1 MKKEDNF
8 YEKTLLYFVFFAA
21 GRRVRQQTLQNP
33 YTDEKTVYR
42 IEAVNVEFSSACD
55 IGDYDSADEIKRQF
69 NENIRQAFCA
79 SLPCA
84 GDAGADQVGV
94 TFNVLYRRVLMGE
107 AFGCSSEAYGNGFFK
122 YGVKAVKKVKNENGG
137 KEQVTVAALASD
149 KENFISK
156 GLVGNFMT
164 IFQQWSFSAGK
175 EEERREIKSISDV
188 LVKKTVEKLR

>member
-1 MKKEDNF
+1 
-8 YEKTLLYFVFFAA
+8 
-21 GRRVRQQTLQNP
+21 
-33 YTDEKTVYR
+33 
-42 IEAVNVEFSSACD
+42 
-55 IGDYDSADEIKRQF
+55 
-69 NENIRQAFCA
+69 
-79 SLPCA
+79 
-84 GDAGADQVGV
+84 
-94 TFNVLYRRVLMGE
+94 MGE
-107 AFGCSSEAYGNGFFK
+107 AFNCPSGSYGNGLFK
-122 YGVKAVKKVKNENGG
+122 YDVKAVKKVKNENGK

>member
-1 MKKEDNF
+1 MKKLCF
-8 YEKTLLYFVFFAA
+8 ILCFLPLVA
-21 GRRVRQQTLQNP
+21 GCANKPCKNP

>member
-1 MKKEDNF
+1 MKKSCF
-8 YEKTLLYFVFFAA
+8 ALCFLLSAA
-21 GRRVRQQTLQNP
+21 GCASLPAKNP
-33 YTDEKTVYR
+33 YTDENTVYK
-42 IEAVNVEFSSACD
+42 IEAVNVKFSSACSV
-55 IGDYDSADEIKRQF
+55 GDYDSEDEIRRQF

-84 GDAGADQVGV
+84 AGENNAEVNTVAV
-94 TFNVLYRRVLMGE
+94 TFDVLYRRVLMGE
-107 AFGCSSEAYGNGFFK
+107 AFNCPSEAYGNGFFK
-122 YGVKAVKKVKNENGG
+122 YGIKAVKKVKNENGK

-188 LVKKTVEKLR
+188 LVKQTVEKLR

>member
-1 MKKEDNF
+1 MKKF
-8 YEKTLLYFVFFAA
+8 YFVFCFLLSAA
-21 GRRVRQQTLQNP
+21 GCASLPDKNP
-33 YTDEKTVYR
+33 YTDENTVYK
-42 IEAVNVEFSSACD
+42 IEAVNVKFSSVCSV
-55 IGDYDSADEIKRQF
+55 GDYDSEDEIRRQF

-84 GDAGADQVGV
+84 AAENNGEINTVAV
-94 TFNVLYRRVLMGE
+94 TFDVFYRRVLMGE
-107 AFGCSSEAYGNGFFK
+107 AFNCPSESYGNGLFK
-122 YGVKAVKKVKNENGG
+122 YGVKAVKKVKNENGK